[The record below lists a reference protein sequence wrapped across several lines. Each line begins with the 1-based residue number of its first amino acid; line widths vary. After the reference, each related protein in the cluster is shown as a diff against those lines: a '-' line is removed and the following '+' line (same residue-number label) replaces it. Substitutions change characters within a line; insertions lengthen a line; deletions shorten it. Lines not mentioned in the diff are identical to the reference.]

1 MFVKTIKE
9 MYKIIWS
16 LFEVFKLYRHLTWI
30 DWLEMLSELQIHHT
44 SHAQIPGSWV
54 DIDENCCNADFKCL
68 LPSFFYPCKISS
80 WAFDEIFPAMASIS
94 LAPVFDIAR
103 VLLMTLV
110 PISLVLLAQQRI
122 LTPLYGS
129 YPALYHLNTVAFIA
143 ISASALSPFR
153 ARKRWNWLA
162 ASFLLT
168 VAPNASYW
176 VAVWTARKGWILLG
190 PALVHAAV
198 VAPLLF
204 VFTSIL
210 VQVCIM
216 VWWW

>member
-1 MFVKTIKE
+1 MKTAAT
-9 MYKIIWS
+9 
-16 LFEVFKLYRHLTWI
+16 LTSNVSYP
-30 DWLEMLSELQIHHT
+30 LSSTLANFLAEPLIMT
-44 SHAQIPGSWV
+44 RIP
-54 DIDENCCNADFKCL
+54 
-68 LPSFFYPCKISS
+68 
-80 WAFDEIFPAMASIS
+80 
-94 LAPVFDIAR
+94 LAPVFNIAR

-129 YPALYHLNTVAFIA
+129 YPTLHYLNTVAFIA
-143 ISASALSPFR
+143 ISVSTFSPFKP
-153 ARKRWNWLA
+153 RKSWNWLA
-162 ASFLLT
+162 AGFLLT

-176 VAVWTARKGWILLG
+176 VAVWAARKGWILLG

-216 VWWW
+216 TC

>member
-1 MFVKTIKE
+1 M
-9 MYKIIWS
+9 
-16 LFEVFKLYRHLTWI
+16 
-30 DWLEMLSELQIHHT
+30 T
-44 SHAQIPGSWV
+44 SVA
-54 DIDENCCNADFKCL
+54 
-68 LPSFFYPCKISS
+68 
-80 WAFDEIFPAMASIS
+80 
-94 LAPVFDIAR
+94 LAPVFNIAR
-103 VLLMTLV
+103 VFLMTLV

-129 YPALYHLNTVAFIA
+129 YPTLYHLNTAASIA
-143 ISASALSPFR
+143 ISVSTFSPFR
-153 ARKRWNWLA
+153 ARKSWSWLVA
-162 ASFLLT
+162 GFLLT
-168 VAPNASYW
+168 IAPNASYW

-216 VWWW
+216 AW

>member
-1 MFVKTIKE
+1 MT
-9 MYKIIWS
+9 
-16 LFEVFKLYRHLTWI
+16 
-30 DWLEMLSELQIHHT
+30 
-44 SHAQIPGSWV
+44 
-54 DIDENCCNADFKCL
+54 
-68 LPSFFYPCKISS
+68 
-80 WAFDEIFPAMASIS
+80 SIS

-153 ARKRWNWLA
+153 ARKSWNWLA
-162 ASFLLT
+162 AGFLLT

-204 VFTSIL
+204 HEHSGSGMYNNLMMVVTLLKNLSLELPHITNFLKQVQHTSSL
-210 VQVCIM
+210 NF
-216 VWWW
+216 